1 VEEAATARLLR
12 GIDAVNRR
20 YPWSHND
27 HYRRWVLRQVPA
39 GATRALDVGCG
50 TGTLLRALARQ
61 VPVVEAVD
69 PDPRVAAL
77 AGARVAG
84 LLDLP
89 AQPARVGRACGTGR
103 VSLVSAYGTGQ
114 SGSEEELWDGS
125 W

>member
-1 VEEAATARLLR
+1 VEEAAIARLLR

-20 YPWSHND
+20 CPWSHND

-50 TGTLLRALARQ
+50 TGKLVRRVL
-61 VPVVEAVD
+61 VVEAVD